1 MNLQKEKV
9 KEIEKAIE
17 RLNIKVSSVN
27 KKIKNRYQINIDQ
40 NKFKKILLNKDS
52 VNKNEDRIDIS
63 TKDDLMQKIIWLENK
78 NKKMTTYISIL
89 ILFFLLLVVI
99 SIDLNILGATS

>member
-1 MNLQKEKV
+1 MNLQKEKA

-27 KKIKNRYQINIDQ
+27 KKIKNRYQISIDQ
-40 NKFKKILLNKDS
+40 NKFKKILLNKES
-52 VNKNEDRIDIS
+52 VNKNEDRIDVS
-63 TKDDLMQKIIWLENK
+63 TKDDLMQKIIWLESK

>member
-27 KKIKNRYQINIDQ
+27 KKIKNRYQMNINQ

-52 VNKNEDRIDIS
+52 VNKNEDIIDIS

-99 SIDLNILGATS
+99 SIDLNILGAKS